1 MYGFL
6 TSIIGFILA
15 IFSSF
20 LSEKINIFKS
30 IINSIEIIILYYTV
44 ALSFIDNK
52 IPNYTVLLLSYLMYR
67 MAINTIR
74 KNV

>member
-6 TSIIGFILA
+6 TSIIGLILA

-20 LSEKINIFKS
+20 LSEINIFKS

-44 ALSFIDNK
+44 TLSFIDNK
-52 IPNYTVLLLSYLMYR
+52 IPNYTVLLLSYLMYK
-67 MAINTIR
+67 MVINTIR
-74 KNV
+74 NNV

>member
-6 TSIIGFILA
+6 TSIIGLILA
-15 IFSSF
+15 IFSNF
-20 LSEKINIFKS
+20 LSEINIFKS

-44 ALSFIDNK
+44 TLSFIDNK

-67 MAINTIR
+67 MAINAIR

>member
-6 TSIIGFILA
+6 TSIIGLILA

-20 LSEKINIFKS
+20 LSEINIFKS

>member
-6 TSIIGFILA
+6 TSIIGLILA

-20 LSEKINIFKS
+20 LSEINIFKS
-30 IINSIEIIILYYTV
+30 LINIIEIMILYYTV
-44 ALSFIDNK
+44 TLSFIDNK

>member
-20 LSEKINIFKS
+20 LSEINIFKS

-44 ALSFIDNK
+44 TLSFIDNK

>member
-6 TSIIGFILA
+6 TSIIGLILA

-20 LSEKINIFKS
+20 LSKINIFKS

-44 ALSFIDNK
+44 TLSFIDNK

>member
-20 LSEKINIFKS
+20 LSEINIFKS

-44 ALSFIDNK
+44 TLSFIDNK
-52 IPNYTVLLLSYLMYR
+52 IPNYTVLLLSYLMYK
-67 MAINTIR
+67 MVINTIR

>member
-6 TSIIGFILA
+6 TSIIGLILA

-20 LSEKINIFKS
+20 LSKINIFKS

-44 ALSFIDNK
+44 TLSFIDNK
-52 IPNYTVLLLSYLMYR
+52 IPNYTVLLLSYLMYK
-67 MAINTIR
+67 MVINTIR

>member
-6 TSIIGFILA
+6 TSIIGLILA

-20 LSEKINIFKS
+20 LSEINIFKS

-44 ALSFIDNK
+44 TLSFIDNK
-52 IPNYTVLLLSYLMYR
+52 IPNYTVLLLSYLMYK
-67 MAINTIR
+67 MVINTIR

>member
-6 TSIIGFILA
+6 TSIIGLILA

-44 ALSFIDNK
+44 TLSFIDNK
-52 IPNYTVLLLSYLMYR
+52 IPNYTVLLLSYLMYK
-67 MAINTIR
+67 MVINTIR

>member
-6 TSIIGFILA
+6 TSIIGLILA

-20 LSEKINIFKS
+20 LSEINIFKS

-44 ALSFIDNK
+44 TLSFIDNK